1 MQNGQVSADVL
12 FMVSSTQ
19 PVAFPAPRQASE
31 RLIWALGGLVLVI
44 SATFSAMAAPALAQA
59 QPWPFIASQPSQAPS
74 APAALEPAAPAAS
87 VAAPVEAPAP
97 LPVRTGTA
105 PGAGDATFVAALLEA
120 STRSVEA
127 PATAPVAAAQPAAP
141 AAPVAPAQPAPT
153 AAATPLATPAATPVA
168 TPTATAVPTPA
179 PTPVASASAPP
190 APLASYS
197 ERAAGLFLAMNEERV
212 AAGLAPLVASA
223 AASEIAMHRAL
234 DMQQNDYF
242 AHVSPSGE
250 NWLQLVNEAGIALTA
265 GGENLA
271 KISGDVERSVTVAI
285 TKLME
290 SPTHAANILGVHY
303 DLVGVAAVTDERGVT
318 IFVTIFLG

>member
-1 MQNGQVSADVL
+1 M
-12 FMVSSTQ
+12 
-19 PVAFPAPRQASE
+19 
-31 RLIWALGGLVLVI
+31 I
-44 SATFSAMAAPALAQA
+44 SATFSAMAAPTLAQA
-59 QPWPFIASQPSQAPS
+59 QQWPFIASQPPEAPS
-74 APAALEPAAPAAS
+74 TAPASVLETAPPPALTGVVAPI
-87 VAAPVEAPAP
+87 ETPAP
-97 LPVRTGTA
+97 LPARTGTV
-105 PGAGDATFVAALLEA
+105 PGEGDAAFLAALLEA
-120 STRSVEA
+120 STRSVE
-127 PATAPVAAAQPAAP
+127 VAQPTAAP
-141 AAPVAPAQPAPT
+141 AAAPATPAQSAP
-153 AAATPLATPAATPVA
+153 AAVATPAATPVA
-168 TPTATAVPTPA
+168 TAIATPA
-179 PTPVASASAPP
+179 PTPVAIASPP

-242 AHVSPSGE
+242 AHVSPTGE
-250 NWLQLVNEAGIALTA
+250 NWLQLVNEAGIPLTA

-290 SPTHAANILGVHY
+290 SPTHAANILGVQY
-303 DLVGVAAVTDERGVT
+303 DSVGVAAVTDERGVT